1 MGVSENLVVNG
12 RGRFFLEEFNNNP
25 KYNRTGILKDN
36 KFEQANLR
44 NLPLASFFVTP
55 EKRYRFRVM
64 NPGYTLC
71 PIIMWIEGHD
81 LTIIATDSGSVIPV
95 VAKSVILESGER

>member
-1 MGVSENLVVNG
+1 M
-12 RGRFFLEEFNNNP
+12 EEFNNNP

-71 PIIMWIEGHD
+71 PIIMWIESHN
-81 LTIIATDSGSVIPV
+81 LTIIATDSGSVTPV